1 MKETYLLCAGS
12 VPGVRMMKWMGF
24 SSALEELVVQWL
36 TDVQTLS
43 MYWGWAKTVKPD
55 VQGEK
60 LSCQESRGNFLR
72 GIRLRGIWK
81 GSRPWSVGEAA
92 GGVGASVVCE
102 GQQGTLG
109 GEAGPGPVTRG
120 ICAPWLL
127 RLPLRIIVIPHH
139 WWERLSL

>member
-1 MKETYLLCAGS
+1 M
-12 VPGVRMMKWMGF
+12 
-24 SSALEELVVQWL
+24 
-36 TDVQTLS
+36 
-43 MYWGWAKTVKPD
+43 
-55 VQGEK
+55 
-60 LSCQESRGNFLR
+60 
-72 GIRLRGIWK
+72 
-81 GSRPWSVGEAA
+81 GEAA

-139 WWERLSL
+139 WGILSDEKDYLFRARRCWGAQVSMKV